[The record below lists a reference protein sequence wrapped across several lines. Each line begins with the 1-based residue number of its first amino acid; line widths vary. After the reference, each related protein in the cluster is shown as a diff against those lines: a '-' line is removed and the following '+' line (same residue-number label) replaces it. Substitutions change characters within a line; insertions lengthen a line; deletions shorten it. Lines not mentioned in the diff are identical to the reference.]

1 MSSFKGVFHLPEKY
15 PSTTTAEV
23 YELQIPGNI
32 VGKEV
37 IDGSARRIGIVR
49 SLRITI
55 PPGKIELQV
64 KGLGVELPIDVANI
78 AAVGNVIQL
87 TKTVK
92 EAEEISIA
100 DVQRLR
106 SETWKEIQASI
117 MR

>member
-1 MSSFKGVFHLPEKY
+1 MPEKY
-15 PSTTTAEV
+15 ASTTNAEV
-23 YELQIPGNI
+23 YELQMPGNV

-49 SLRITI
+49 SMRITL
-55 PPGKIELQV
+55 PPGKVELQV

-78 AAVGNVIQL
+78 SAVGNVIQL

-106 SETWKEIQASI
+106 SETWKEIQALL

>member
-1 MSSFKGVFHLPEKY
+1 MLSSKECFHLPEKY
-15 PSTTTAEV
+15 PSTTSAEV
-23 YELQIPGNI
+23 YELQMPGNI

-49 SLRITI
+49 SLRITL
-55 PPGKIELQV
+55 PPGKVELQV
-64 KGLGVELPIDVANI
+64 KGLGVELPIDVTNI
-78 AAVGNVIQL
+78 SAVGNVVQL

-106 SETWKEIQASI
+106 GETWKEIQGQI

>member
-1 MSSFKGVFHLPEKY
+1 MPEKY

-23 YELQIPGNI
+23 YELQIPGSI

-55 PPGKIELQV
+55 PPGKIELQI
-64 KGLGVELPIDVANI
+64 KGLGIELPIDVTNI

-106 SETWKEIQASI
+106 SDIWKEIQGSI

>member
-1 MSSFKGVFHLPEKY
+1 MAKQTIPNMVE
-15 PSTTTAEV
+15 AEV
-23 YELQIPGNI
+23 YELQMPGNI

-49 SLRITI
+49 SLRITL

-64 KGLGVELPIDVANI
+64 KGLGVELPVDVSNI

-87 TKTVK
+87 NTVIK
-92 EAEEISIA
+92 EAEEIGIS

-106 SETWKEIQASI
+106 DETWKEVQGLI

>member
-1 MSSFKGVFHLPEKY
+1 MPEKY
-15 PSTTTAEV
+15 PSITNAEV

-49 SLRITI
+49 SLRITL
-55 PPGKIELQV
+55 PPGKVELQV

-78 AAVGNVIQL
+78 SAVGNVIQL

-92 EAEEISIA
+92 EAEEISIT

-106 SETWKEIQASI
+106 SEIWKEIQSSI

>member
-1 MSSFKGVFHLPEKY
+1 MTKQVIPNMVE
-15 PSTTTAEV
+15 AEV
-23 YELQIPGNI
+23 YELQMPGNI

-49 SLRITI
+49 SLRITL

-64 KGLGVELPIDVANI
+64 KGLGVELPVDVSNI

-87 TKTVK
+87 NTVIK
-92 EAEEISIA
+92 EAEEVGIS

-106 SETWKEIQASI
+106 DETWKEVQGLI